1 MKANKMTPVEF
12 LHEYEQRT
20 NTHRFEEVAPLIADQ
35 AVYWFND
42 GSFQGLEAIK
52 QAFEKTWALIQDEQY
67 AIEQVQ
73 WLVNEAQT
81 AVCIYLFRWQGN
93 VEGHLLQGVGRGT
106 SVFQKIEGQW
116 KVTHEHLSSLPSD
129 RLVHHRD
136 ERVRK
141 LRLFSSSD

>member
-1 MKANKMTPVEF
+1 MTPAEF
-12 LHEYEQRT
+12 LRVYEQRT
-20 NTHRFEEVAPLIADQ
+20 NTHHFEEVAPLIAEH

-81 AVCIYLFRWQGN
+81 AVCLYLFRWQGN
-93 VEGHLLQGVGRGT
+93 VDGQLLQGAGRGT
-106 SVFQKIEGQW
+106 SVFQKIDGQW
-116 KVTHEHLSSLPSD
+116 KVTHEHLSSLPQ
-129 RLVHHRD
+129 
-136 ERVRK
+136 
-141 LRLFSSSD
+141 